1 VRGRQP
7 GGGRTAPCL
16 ALVLA
21 VALGAAVV
29 HAARPVQAAPKVAT
43 VESPSGSS
51 RARSPQA
58 LLRGSIIFVK
68 GNNVWVTT
76 PNGAV
81 QRRITRDGTA
91 RSPYSSPS
99 VARNGVIVAVR
110 NVPYLVRNQQ
120 RYERHWKGTLARF
133 TYAGRAVGRPF
144 APPQQRAGDQG
155 VVMALGILD
164 AQVSPDG
171 RRIAYTTGYQCVNP
185 PRTDLPCFYTDV
197 VNANGTAPDVTGNM
211 SFHGGAHW
219 LGNRRL
225 ALHYLFY
232 IAVYDLGTPEPVL
245 WFGNDGEDSLTYESQ
260 PTLGGNKLAV
270 AYRPLG
276 GVERIRLYAS
286 TGPPARPDF
295 RCDITD
301 ATGEPNDATVAGDPT
316 LAPDGSA
323 LAWEVANATG
333 DSPDEGIWTSPVG
346 DLRVDPC
353 NGVAPRLTVRRGSDP
368 AWAIRPLD
376 TARPRVGRLVV
387 APNPFEPVPRDRD
400 RDATVF
406 AVNSSEPSKLVVRV
420 YDRGSRTLRRTVSS
434 RLLLAGRQAVSW
446 DGRTLSGRQLR
457 GRFTFQ
463 LHVVDAYGNT
473 YTTGRYPLTIL

>member
-1 VRGRQP
+1 MRGRQP
-7 GGGRTAPCL
+7 GGGRTALCL
-16 ALVLA
+16 AVALA

-29 HAARPVQAAPKVAT
+29 HAARPARAAPKVAT
-43 VESPSGSS
+43 VESPGGSS

-58 LLRGSIIFVK
+58 FLRGSIAFVK

-81 QRRITRDGTA
+81 QHRITRDGTA
-91 RSPYSSPS
+91 RSPYRSPS
-99 VARNGVIVAVR
+99 VARNGLIVAVR
-110 NVPYLVRNQQ
+110 NVPYLVRNKP
-120 RYERHWKGTLARF
+120 HWRGTLARF

-144 APPQQRAGDQG
+144 APPQQGAGDQG
-155 VVMALGILD
+155 VLMALGILD

-171 RRIAYTTGYQCVNP
+171 RRIAYTTAYRCADP
-185 PRTDLPCFYTDV
+185 PSSGQPCYYTNV
-197 VNANGTAPDVTGNM
+197 VNANGTGPALTGDT

-232 IAVYDLGTPEPVL
+232 IAYYDLGTPAPVL
-245 WFGNDGEDSLTYESQ
+245 WFGNDGDDSLAYESQ

-270 AYRPLG
+270 VYKLG
-276 GVERIRLYAS
+276 GVEWIRLYTS

-301 ATGEPNDATVAGDPT
+301 ATGEPDDPTFTGDPT

-323 LAWEVANATG
+323 LAWEVVNPTS
-333 DSPDEGIWTSPVG
+333 DPPDEGIWTSPVG
-346 DLRVDPC
+346 DLRIDPC
-353 NGVAPRLTVRRGSDP
+353 HRVAPRLTVLRGSDP
-368 AWAIRPLD
+368 AWGIRPLD
-376 TARPRVGRLVV
+376 TTRPRVRRLVV
-387 APNPFEPVPRDRD
+387 APNPFEPVPRDGD

-406 AVNSSEPSKLVVRV
+406 AVSSSEPSRLVVRV
-420 YDRGSRTLRRTVSS
+420 YDRGSRTLRRTISS
-434 RLLLAGRQAVSW
+434 RLLPAGRQAVSW

-463 LHVVDAYGNT
+463 LHILDAYGNT
-473 YTTGRYPLTIL
+473 YTTRRYQLTIL